1 MTKKLENALRN
12 KSKILSKMISYSR
25 YKDQSEEV
33 IKALSQCW
41 KAEIIVDKPGMMG
54 SDKVKSFMI
63 QVKVDCKIPEDRLVY
78 CTFSNSDFAD
88 AVLIPVEDKKEYKVK
103 LLVSFSAQ
111 KALEAGGGFVLCHQ
125 KVKKLLMPFFR
136 EKNLVPLYIQ
146 SLKSNKSSVK
156 DYRAFLLSI
165 GIHLSLF
172 AAALTVTTEGEELRK
187 GIEDDSK
194 KYQIIKSKPFIRLN
208 YYDEDAYREESKD
221 KTGED
226 RDLIKYNLKKNLKIG
241 DLKELQNVMLLK
253 EENWYQFY
261 DPLMNARY
269 LYGSQLY
276 SEFKEFYEKFSF
288 VNPKHFQKITNFLEH
303 LEKKVE
309 SFKSVSAW
317 SKFVTFD

>member
-1 MTKKLENALRN
+1 M
-12 KSKILSKMISYSR
+12 LSYNR
-25 YKDQSEEV
+25 YKDQNEEA

-41 KAEIIVDKPGMMG
+41 KAEIITDKLGMS
-54 SDKVKSFMI
+54 SDIIKSFMI
-63 QVKVDCKIPEDRLVY
+63 QVKANCKIPEDRLVY
-78 CTFSNSDFAD
+78 CTFSNSDLVD
-88 AVLIPVEDKKEYKVK
+88 AVLIPVKSEEEYKVK

-146 SLKSNKSSVK
+146 SLKSNQSSVK

-172 AAALTVTTEGEELRK
+172 AAALTVTSEGEELRD
-187 GIEDDSK
+187 GIENDSK

-208 YYDEDAYREESKD
+208 YYDEDAYREDSKD
-221 KTGED
+221 KKGED
-226 RDLIKYNLKKNLKIG
+226 RDLIKYNLKKNLNTKNFT
-241 DLKELQNVMLLK
+241 DLQDAMLLK

-276 SEFKEFYEKFSF
+276 SEFKEFYEEFSF
-288 VNPKHFQKITNFLEH
+288 VNPKHFRKITNFLEH
-303 LEKKVE
+303 LEKRVKD
-309 SFKSVSAW
+309 FKSISAW
-317 SKFVTFD
+317 GKFVTFD